1 MRKLR
6 LIPKF
11 LMSQTGKQTFTLHLF
26 SNVSGRKVNQ
36 TMEYGQ
42 LIEYKVRNVFLEK
55 WCKKCARKTSSRL
68 VAVLFVFFL

>member
-1 MRKLR
+1 MSKLR

-42 LIEYKVRNVFLEK
+42 LIEYKVRNIFLEK
-55 WCKKCARKTSSRL
+55 WCKKCKED
-68 VAVLFVFFL
+68 

>member
-42 LIEYKVRNVFLEK
+42 LIEYKVRNIFLEK
-55 WCKKCARKTSSRL
+55 
-68 VAVLFVFFL
+68 